1 MHFGYPSLL
10 PIAFGMLHPDDEIFK
25 STIQK
30 LRNELNSGFGITSIS
45 QRDPQ
50 YLTSG
55 AYWRGPVWININ
67 FLVLRGLFL
76 YYKTETELYRKLRAD
91 IIQTVCGYEEKKGY
105 FFENYIQGKGSFSY
119 PFTGWTALISVIVR
133 ENY

>member
-1 MHFGYPSLL
+1 
-10 PIAFGMLHPDDEIFK
+10 MLHPDDEIFK

-67 FLVLRGLFL
+67 FLFLRGLFL